1 MINGDTA
8 ASDGTMDCHTVYFDK
23 PGPGNTGETLR
34 LAGEWAG
41 RLGVRTI
48 LVASTSGDTGLKA
61 VNAFPGREVIVVSH
75 SAGFSAPGV
84 QEMLQEK
91 RDAILEAGGKI
102 LTCPHA
108 LAGVSRAIRLK
119 FNTIEVDEIIANALR
134 IFGQGMKVAVEIALM
149 AADAGLVFAD
159 AEVISIGGT
168 NSGADTA
175 ACLRPANVSRFF
187 DLQVR
192 GMICK
197 PWDLR

>member
-1 MINGDTA
+1 MVTSFAA
-8 ASDGTMDCHTVYFDK
+8 ASDQQMDRHTVCFEK

-34 LAGEWAG
+34 LAGAWAG
-41 RLGVRTI
+41 RLGIRTL

-84 QEMLQEK
+84 QEMPREI

-108 LAGVSRAIRLK
+108 LAGVGRAIRFK

-134 IFGQGMKVAVEIALM
+134 IFGQGMKVAVEIVLM
-149 AADAGLVFAD
+149 AADAGLISTDAD
-159 AEVISIGGT
+159 VISIGGT

-175 ACLRPANVSRFF
+175 ACIRPANVSRFF
-187 DLQVR
+187 EVQVR
-192 GMICK
+192 GIICK